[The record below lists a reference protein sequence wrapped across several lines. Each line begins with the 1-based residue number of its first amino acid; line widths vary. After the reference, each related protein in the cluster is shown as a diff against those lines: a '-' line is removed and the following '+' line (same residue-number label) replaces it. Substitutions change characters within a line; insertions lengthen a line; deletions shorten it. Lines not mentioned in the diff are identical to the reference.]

1 MEFKEFK
8 QLINELIDLK
18 IEIEE
23 IKKEEYENLTTRKK
37 MFFNITQ
44 TLNKINQMKDVED
57 NYFSEEAISAIA
69 ERKSRI
75 VEIVEYLDQ
84 LFGNWRR
91 LFWINVNSLN
101 KKLSDYFEKLDK
113 NLIVHLQVEKNKGK
127 NIITNTVSN
136 QKFLTIVIQNQRDGT
151 EKEFVLKLDELGYD
165 FPEVKNLVMG
175 AVQRQKFN
183 SYEVLMSPEVFVSDE
198 GQRLEETYPNI
209 REPYWKAL
217 VETIGILQ
225 NRNSELLTTAIDN
238 NKIKIRKMEEEIIRL
253 KKQNADCIGMEIEI
267 NSNPALM
274 LDPRDKN

>member
-23 IKKEEYENLTTRKK
+23 IKKEEYENLTIRKK

-44 TLNKINQMKDVED
+44 TLNKINQIKDVED
-57 NYFSEEAISAIA
+57 NYFSEEAISAIT

-84 LFGNWRR
+84 LFRNWRR

-101 KKLSDYFEKLDK
+101 KKLFDYFEKLDK
-113 NLIVHLQVEKNKGK
+113 NLIVHLQIEKNKGK
-127 NIITNTVSN
+127 NIITNTISN

-151 EKEFVLKLDELGYD
+151 EKEFILKLDELGYD

-198 GQRLEETYPNI
+198 GQRLEETYPSI
-209 REPYWKAL
+209 REVYWKTFAD
-217 VETIGILQ
+217 TIRILQ
-225 NRNSELLTTAIDN
+225 DRNTNILNTAIDN

-253 KKQNADCIGMEIEI
+253 ENQNEDCIGMEIEI

>member
-44 TLNKINQMKDVED
+44 TLNKINQIKDVED
-57 NYFSEEAISAIA
+57 NYFSEGAISAIA

-127 NIITNTVSN
+127 NIITNTISN

-151 EKEFVLKLDELGYD
+151 EKEFILKLDELGYD

>member
-57 NYFSEEAISAIA
+57 NYFSEDSILAIA

-175 AVQRQKFN
+175 AVQRQKLK
-183 SYEVLMSPEVFVSDE
+183 SYEVLMSPGVFINGE
-198 GQRLEETYPNI
+198 GRRLEETYPSI
-209 REPYWKAL
+209 REVYWEAFAD
-217 VETIGILQ
+217 TIRILQ
-225 NRNSELLTTAIDN
+225 DRNTDILTTAIDN

-253 KKQNADCIGMEIEI
+253 KNQNADCIGMEIEI